1 MKLIKNNIL
10 FLILI
15 KLSLLIFS
23 SSQEI
28 NFKFTLKRL
37 EEYCL
42 AESIPENTLVIYNIT
57 SSSNKT
63 KYILR
68 FSNDI
73 HIYKI
78 MKDLNVPF
86 TTERTGDYELCIMN
100 YDHILIEL
108 NFSLKYGLGAKD
120 YSSIARKKDL
130 KPTEL
135 IVEKMEDRARDI
147 VKILSFERNKYI
159 RTDKIL
165 NELCIKIMAYSI
177 LIVICMVSVGVL
189 EIIYLKKFMKKRKVI

>member
-1 MKLIKNNIL
+1 
-10 FLILI
+10 
-15 KLSLLIFS
+15 
-23 SSQEI
+23 
-28 NFKFTLKRL
+28 
-37 EEYCL
+37 
-42 AESIPENTLVIYNIT
+42 
-57 SSSNKT
+57 
-63 KYILR
+63 
-68 FSNDI
+68 
-73 HIYKI
+73 

-86 TTERTGDYELCIMN
+86 TTEQTGDYELCIMN

-165 NELCIKIMAYSI
+165 DELCIKIMAYSI